1 MRSNFFPPPL
11 KRSIPG
17 LSDPIQNGSSKRPK
31 SSPPGQVTF
40 RLLCNSS
47 RIGGVIGK
55 SGSVIKT
62 LQQSTS
68 SKIRIEDS
76 PNESPDRVINV
87 IASGA
92 PDGNV
97 ILGGEAIDA
106 SIAQEAL
113 LRVFD
118 RILEVA
124 AEMEGVEIGDRIVSC
139 RLVADAAEASSVI
152 GKGGK
157 VVEKIKKDTACKIR
171 VCRDNLPA
179 CISSPDEVIEI
190 EGSVSSVKKALV
202 AVSHRLQDGHHADRA
217 KMTGQNPY
225 ETLVGVPRETSNSAP
240 HDTLIG
246 APRETLIAAPRETLT
261 DLHVDHLLQRGS
273 ALFASRNCSNSH
285 TTGVHSLSAEVNRVS
300 SLEPKAH
307 QQEINFKII
316 CSNDRIGGIIGK
328 GGNII
333 RALQS
338 ETGATIS
345 VGPSVAECEDRLI
358 TITASESP
366 ESKYSPAQKA
376 VVLVFSRSVEAG
388 IEKGID
394 PGLNTGSPVTA
405 QLVVPSNQVGC
416 LLGKGGVVVSEMR
429 RATGASIRII
439 GTDQVSKCV
448 SDNDQVVQI
457 SGKFQNVQD
466 ALFNATGRLRD
477 NLFGG
482 TQNSA
487 GTRSLSS
494 VEADTSPYGRLR
506 DIPFGG
512 QSSLRADTGPYVR
525 PKNVPFVGQS
535 SLQADTS
542 PYVRLRDVP
551 LGGQSSLQTD
561 ISPYVRLRDGQ
572 SSLQADTSP
581 YGRLRDVP
589 LGGQS
594 SLQADISPYVKLRD
608 GQSSLQADT
617 SPFARLRDVPFGGQ
631 SSLQADTSPYGRL
644 RDVPLGGQSSLQ
656 ADTSPYERLRD
667 VPFGGQ
673 SSLQAETSP
682 YGRLRDVPLGGQS
695 AADVSHS
702 WSRHTFSQGIDHF
715 ALSRTYDCPSSPGL
729 WTPPGV
735 AGINSRSINEASW
748 GLTSRKG
755 GVELISGS
763 KSAIVTNTTIEIVV
777 PEDTLYLVYGENG
790 NNLARL
796 RQISGAKVVI
806 HEPHPGTSDRTIV
819 LSGSPDETQAA
830 QNLLQAFILDGS
842 S

>member
-1 MRSNFFPPPL
+1 MGSNFFPPPL
-11 KRSIPG
+11 KRPISG
-17 LSDPIQNGSSKRPK
+17 LPDPIPNGSSKRPK
-31 SSPPGQVTF
+31 PSKRQQPLSVSPGQVTF

-76 PNESPDRVINV
+76 PNESPDRVITV
-87 IASGA
+87 IASGV
-92 PDGNV
+92 PDGKV
-97 ILGGEAIDA
+97 ILGGEAIDV
-106 SIAQEAL
+106 SNAQEAL

-124 AEMEGVEIGDRIVSC
+124 AEMEGVELGDRIVSC

-152 GKGGK
+152 GKGGN
-157 VVEKIKKDTACKIR
+157 VVEKIKKDTGCKIR

-190 EGSVSSVKKALV
+190 EGSVSSLKKALV
-202 AVSHRLQDGHHADRA
+202 AVSHRLQDGHHADRTEMVSHRLQDGHHTDRT
-217 KMTGQNPY
+217 KVTGQNPH
-225 ETLVGVPRETSNSAP
+225 EALVGVPRETLNSAP
-240 HDTLIG
+240 HDTFIG
-246 APRETLIAAPRETLT
+246 APRETLIAAPCETLT
-261 DLHVDHLLQRGS
+261 DLHEDHLLQRGS
-273 ALFASRNCSNSH
+273 SLPTLHNCSSSYA
-285 TTGVHSLSAEVNRVS
+285 TGVHSLSAEVNRVS

-316 CSNDRIGGIIGK
+316 CSNDRVGGIIGK

-333 RALQS
+333 KALQS

-345 VGPSVAECEDRLI
+345 VSPSVAKCEDRLI

-366 ESKYSPAQKA
+366 GSRYSPAQKA
-376 VVLVFSRSVEAG
+376 AVLVFSRSVEAG

-394 PGLNTGSPVTA
+394 PGLNTGLSVTA

-416 LLGKGGVVVSEMR
+416 LLGKGGAVVSEMR
-429 RATGASIRII
+429 RTTGASIRII

-448 SDNDQVVQI
+448 SDDDQVVQI
-457 SGKFQNVQD
+457 SGEFSNVQD
-466 ALFNATGRLRD
+466 ALYNATGRLRD
-477 NLFGG
+477 NLFGD

-494 VEADTSPYGRLR
+494 VQADTSPYGRLR
-506 DIPFGG
+506 DIP
-512 QSSLRADTGPYVR
+512 
-525 PKNVPFVGQS
+525 
-535 SLQADTS
+535 
-542 PYVRLRDVP
+542 
-551 LGGQSSLQTD
+551 
-561 ISPYVRLRDGQ
+561 
-572 SSLQADTSP
+572 
-581 YGRLRDVP
+581 
-589 LGGQS
+589 
-594 SLQADISPYVKLRD
+594 
-608 GQSSLQADT
+608 
-617 SPFARLRDVPFGGQ
+617 
-631 SSLQADTSPYGRL
+631 
-644 RDVPLGGQSSLQ
+644 
-656 ADTSPYERLRD
+656 
-667 VPFGGQ
+667 
-673 SSLQAETSP
+673 
-682 YGRLRDVPLGGQS
+682 LGGQS
-695 AADVSHS
+695 AAGISHS
-702 WSRHTFSQGIDHF
+702 RTRHTFSQGIDHF
-715 ALSRTYDCPSSPGL
+715 ALSRTYDRPSSPGL
-729 WTPPGV
+729 WAPSGV

-755 GVELISGS
+755 GIELVSGS

-790 NNLARL
+790 SNLARL

>member
-1 MRSNFFPPPL
+1 MGSNFFPPPL
-11 KRSIPG
+11 KRPISG
-17 LSDPIQNGSSKRPK
+17 LPDPILNGYSKRPK
-31 SSPPGQVTF
+31 PPKAQQPLSVSPGQVTF

-47 RIGGVIGK
+47 RVGGVIGK
-55 SGSVIKT
+55 SGSVIRT

-76 PNESPDRVINV
+76 PNESPDRVITV
-87 IASGA
+87 IASGV
-92 PDGNV
+92 PDGKV
-97 ILGGEAIDA
+97 ILGGEAIDV
-106 SIAQEAL
+106 SNAQEAL

-124 AEMEGVEIGDRIVSC
+124 AEMEGVELGDRIVSC

-202 AVSHRLQDGHHADRA
+202 AVSHRLQDGHHADRT
-217 KMTGQNPY
+217 KMIGQNPQ
-225 ETLVGVPRETSNSAP
+225 EALVGVPRETLNSAP
-240 HDTLIG
+240 HDTFIG

-273 ALFASRNCSNSH
+273 SLSTSHNCSNSYA
-285 TTGVHSLSAEVNRVS
+285 TGVHSLSAEVNRVS
-300 SLEPKAH
+300 SQESKAH

-316 CSNDRIGGIIGK
+316 CSNDRVGGIIGK

-333 RALQS
+333 KALQS
-338 ETGATIS
+338 ETGATVS
-345 VGPSVAECEDRLI
+345 VGPSVAKCEDRLI

-366 ESKYSPAQKA
+366 ESRYSPAQRA

-394 PGLNTGSPVTA
+394 PGLNTGLPVTA

-457 SGKFQNVQD
+457 SGEFSSVQD
-466 ALFNATGRLRD
+466 ALYNATGRLRD

-487 GTRSLSS
+487 GTRSLSY
-494 VEADTSPYGRLR
+494 VQADTSPYGRLR
-506 DIPFGG
+506 DVPLGG
-512 QSSLRADTGPYVR
+512 QSSLRADTGPYGR
-525 PKNVPFVGQS
+525 LKNVPFVGQS
-535 SLQADTS
+535 SFQADTS

-551 LGGQSSLQTD
+551 LGGQSSLQAD
-561 ISPYVRLRDGQ
+561 ISPYV
-572 SSLQADTSP
+572 
-581 YGRLRDVP
+581 RLRDVP

-594 SLQADISPYVKLRD
+594 SLQ
-608 GQSSLQADT
+608 GDT
-617 SPFARLRDVPFGGQ
+617 SPHGRLRDVPFGGQ
-631 SSLQADTSPYGRL
+631 SSLLADTSPYGRL

-667 VPFGGQ
+667 LPLGGQ
-673 SSLQAETSP
+673 SSSQADTSP
-682 YGRLRDVPLGGQS
+682 YGRRRDAPLGGQS
-695 AADVSHS
+695 AAGISHNRT
-702 WSRHTFSQGIDHF
+702 RHTFSQGIDHF
-715 ALSRTYDCPSSPGL
+715 ALSRTYDRPSSRGL

-735 AGINSRSINEASW
+735 AGINSGNINEASW

-755 GVELISGS
+755 GLELISGS
-763 KSAIVTNTTIEIVV
+763 KSAIVINTTIEIVV

-790 NNLARL
+790 SNLARL

-830 QNLLQAFILDGS
+830 QNLLRAFILDGS
-842 S
+842 

>member
-1 MRSNFFPPPL
+1 MESNFFPPPL
-11 KRSIPG
+11 KRPISG
-17 LSDPIQNGSSKRPK
+17 LPDPNLNGSSKRPK
-31 SSPPGQVTF
+31 PSVTPGQVTF

-62 LQQSTS
+62 LQQSTN

-76 PNESPDRVINV
+76 PNDSPDRVITV

-92 PDGNV
+92 ASGGTDGRIGVSN
-97 ILGGEAIDA
+97 
-106 SIAQEAL
+106 AQEAL

-124 AEMEGVEIGDRIVSC
+124 VEMEGVEIGDRIVSC

-152 GKGGK
+152 GKGGN
-157 VVEKIKKDTACKIR
+157 VVEKIKKDTGCKIR

-190 EGSVSSVKKALV
+190 EGSVSSIKKALV
-202 AVSHRLQDGHHADRA
+202 AVSHRLQAGHHADRTT
-217 KMTGQNPY
+217 MTGQNSHKA
-225 ETLVGVPRETSNSAP
+225 LIGVPRETLNSAP
-240 HDTLIG
+240 RDTFIG
-246 APRETLIAAPRETLT
+246 APRETLVAAPRETLT

-273 ALFASRNCSNSH
+273 TLSTLRNCSNSH
-285 TTGVHSLSAEVNRVS
+285 ATGVQSLSAEVNRVS

-358 TITASESP
+358 TIIASESP
-366 ESKYSPAQKA
+366 ESRYSPAQKA

-394 PGLNTGSPVTA
+394 PGINTGSPVTA

-439 GTDQVSKCV
+439 GTDQASKCV

-457 SGKFQNVQD
+457 SGEFQNVLD

-487 GTRSLSS
+487 GTKSLSS
-494 VEADTSPYGRLR
+494 IQADTSPYGRLR
-506 DIPFGG
+506 DIPLGG
-512 QSSLRADTGPYVR
+512 QSSLRADTDPYAR
-525 PKNVPFVGQS
+525 MRNIPFEGQS
-535 SLQADTS
+535 SLQADTG

-551 LGGQSSLQTD
+551 
-561 ISPYVRLRDGQ
+561 Y
-572 SSLQADTSP
+572 
-581 YGRLRDVP
+581 
-589 LGGQS
+589 GGQS
-594 SLQADISPYVKLRD
+594 SLQADVSPYV
-608 GQSSLQADT
+608 
-617 SPFARLRDVPFGGQ
+617 RLRDVPFGGQ

-656 ADTSPYERLRD
+656 ADTCPYGRLRDVPLGGQSSLQADTSPYERLRD
-667 VPFGGQ
+667 LPLGGQ
-673 SSLQAETSP
+673 SSSQADTSP

-695 AADVSHS
+695 AAGISHS
-702 WSRHTFSQGIDHF
+702 QSRHTFSQGIDHF
-715 ALSRTYDCPSSPGL
+715 ALSRTNDRPSSPGL
-729 WTPPGV
+729 WIPPRV

-748 GLTSRKG
+748 GLPSRKG
-755 GVELISGS
+755 GLELISGS

-790 NNLARL
+790 SNLARL

-830 QNLLQAFILDGS
+830 QSLLQAFIRDGS

>member
-1 MRSNFFPPPL
+1 MGSNFFPPPL
-11 KRSIPG
+11 KRPISG
-17 LSDPIQNGSSKRPK
+17 LPDPIPNGSSKRPK
-31 SSPPGQVTF
+31 PSKRQQPLSVSPGQVTF

-76 PNESPDRVINV
+76 PNESPDRVITV
-87 IASGA
+87 IASGV
-92 PDGNV
+92 PDGKV
-97 ILGGEAIDA
+97 ILGGEAIDV
-106 SIAQEAL
+106 SNAQEAL

-124 AEMEGVEIGDRIVSC
+124 AEMEGVELGDRIVSC

-152 GKGGK
+152 GKGGN
-157 VVEKIKKDTACKIR
+157 VVEKIKKDTGCKIR

-190 EGSVSSVKKALV
+190 EGSVSSLKKALV
-202 AVSHRLQDGHHADRA
+202 AVSHRLQDGHHADRTEMVSHRLQDGHHTDRT
-217 KMTGQNPY
+217 KVTGQNPH
-225 ETLVGVPRETSNSAP
+225 EALVGVPRETLNSAP
-240 HDTLIG
+240 HDTFIG
-246 APRETLIAAPRETLT
+246 APRETLIAAPCETLT
-261 DLHVDHLLQRGS
+261 DLHEDHLLQRGS
-273 ALFASRNCSNSH
+273 SLPTLHNCSSSYA
-285 TTGVHSLSAEVNRVS
+285 TGVHSLSAEVNRVS

-316 CSNDRIGGIIGK
+316 CSNDRVGGIIGK

-333 RALQS
+333 KALQS

-345 VGPSVAECEDRLI
+345 VSPSVAKCEDRLI

-366 ESKYSPAQKA
+366 GSRYSPAQKA
-376 VVLVFSRSVEAG
+376 AVLVFSRSVEAG

-394 PGLNTGSPVTA
+394 PGLNTGLSVTA

-416 LLGKGGVVVSEMR
+416 LLGKGGAVVSEMR
-429 RATGASIRII
+429 RTTGASIRII

-448 SDNDQVVQI
+448 SDDDQVVQI
-457 SGKFQNVQD
+457 SGEFSNVQD
-466 ALFNATGRLRD
+466 ALYNATGRLRD
-477 NLFGG
+477 NLFGD

-494 VEADTSPYGRLR
+494 VQADTSPYGRLR
-506 DIPFGG
+506 DIPLGG

-525 PKNVPFVGQS
+525 LKSIPFVGQS

-551 LGGQSSLQTD
+551 LGGQSSLQAD
-561 ISPYVRLRDGQ
+561 ISPYV
-572 SSLQADTSP
+572 
-581 YGRLRDVP
+581 RLRDVP

-594 SLQADISPYVKLRD
+594 SLQ
-608 GQSSLQADT
+608 GDT
-617 SPFARLRDVPFGGQ
+617 SPYGRLRDVPFGGQ
-631 SSLQADTSPYGRL
+631 SSLLADTSPYGRL

-667 VPFGGQ
+667 LPLGGQ
-673 SSLQAETSP
+673 SSSQADTSP
-682 YGRLRDVPLGGQS
+682 YGRLRDVPLVGQS
-695 AADVSHS
+695 AAGISHS
-702 WSRHTFSQGIDHF
+702 RTRHTFSQGIDHF
-715 ALSRTYDCPSSPGL
+715 ALSRTYDRPSSPGL
-729 WTPPGV
+729 WAPSGV

-755 GVELISGS
+755 GIELVSGS

-790 NNLARL
+790 SNLARL